1 MIINTFV
8 ILIFIC
14 WLLKMNS
21 QSEYFNFLSSNEKMF
36 QDDIY
41 IVVAAFYKFFKIDDL
56 ILFQVFL
63 KSILDKTK
71 IKGTILIASEG
82 VNGTISGKKNEIS
95 KVLKQLWELNDLSDL
110 KPKYSFALKNPF
122 LRMKIK
128 LKKEIVTLGVDDV
141 SPTKLVGNYVKPENW
156 NEFISDDSVLLIDT
170 RNDYEVSIGSFKTA
184 VNPGIKNFREF
195 PEWVS
200 KNLLKKYSKIKN
212 KKVAMFCTGGIR
224 CEKSTSYLKSL
235 GFEDVYHLEGGI
247 LKYLEK
253 TPESESQWNGSCFV
267 FDYRVSVEHSLK
279 LGKYDMCYACR
290 MPINEIDKKNKYFIQ
305 GESCHHC
312 FNISNHKQKKRFKER
327 QKQIQLSKEKR
338 TLHIGP
344 NLDKMED

>member
-1 MIINTFV
+1 MIINIFV
-8 ILIFIC
+8 ILNFLC
-14 WLLKMNS
+14 WLLKMNP
-21 QSEYFNFLSSNEKMF
+21 QSEYLNFLSSNKKMF

-41 IVVAAFYKFFKIDDL
+41 VVVAFYKFFQIDDL
-56 ILFQVFL
+56 LFFQVSL
-63 KSILDKTK
+63 KSILNKTK

-95 KVLKQLWELNDLSDL
+95 KVLKQLWELNQLSDL
-110 KPKYSFALKNPF
+110 QPKYSFALKNPF

-128 LKKEIVTLGVDDV
+128 LKKEIVTLGVDHV
-141 SPTKLVGNYVKPENW
+141 SPSKLVGNYVKSENW
-156 NEFISDDSVLLIDT
+156 NEFISDNSVLLIDT

-200 KNLLKKYSKIKN
+200 KNLLTKDSKIKN
-212 KKVAMFCTGGIR
+212 KKIAMFCTGGIR
-224 CEKSTSYLKSL
+224 CEKSTSYLKSI
-235 GFEDVYHLEGGI
+235 GFEDVHHLEGGI

-267 FDYRVSVEHSLK
+267 FDYRVSVEHNLK

-290 MPINEIDKKNKYFIQ
+290 MPINEIDKKNKHFVQ
-305 GESCHHC
+305 GERCHHC
-312 FNISNHKQKKRFKER
+312 YNISNDKQKKRFKER
-327 QKQIQLSKEKR
+327 QKQIQLSKEKKIS
-338 TLHIGP
+338 HIGP
-344 NLDKMED
+344 NFDNKKD